1 MTRLTKRSWLRSLT
15 KTDSI
20 WALVVLMIVQV
31 VAGCS
36 GIVIPN
42 NASTSVLSVTSSS
55 VPGAK
60 AQTAYSATLTATGGT
75 APYTWSMTSGT
86 LPTGLTLAA
95 IGTISGMPTQVG
107 NSSFTVQVTDS
118 SSPAK
123 TATQPLSIAVA
134 AATAQLQISTTSIP
148 SGQVGVAYAA
158 TLSATGGTTPY
169 SWSVSSG
176 ILPAGVTLNAAT
188 GQLGGAPTQSGTFP
202 FVVQVKDSS
211 NPALSA
217 TQSLSAT
224 IAAAGTPLSIISAS
238 LSNGQQG
245 VAYSATLGA
254 TGGTT
259 PYTWSI
265 SSGALPSG
273 ISLNSASGALS
284 GTPTQSGTFYFTAKV
299 VDSGLPAL
307 TGTANLSIVV
317 EATTLQISTT
327 TLPAGATSTAYDA
340 VLAATGGTTPYTWSV
355 LSGSL
360 PAGLTLSASGQITG
374 TPTTSGSSTFTVQVK
389 DSGTPAQ
396 TASKS
401 FTISIALQG
410 GTLQVTTVSLANG
423 QVGVSYTSP
432 LTAVGGV
439 QPYTWSVTSG
449 NLPAGLAVNNAS
461 SMISGTPTASGSS
474 TFTLQVKDS
483 SATPQT
489 ATESFTVTISAAV
502 VAVSITTGSLTGGQ
516 VSSSYAATLTASGG
530 TTPYTW
536 SLSSGTLPAGLTL
549 SASTGQISGTPTAA
563 GTSTFT
569 VQVKD
574 SSSPQQTATKSL
586 SITVAAAVTPVT
598 ISTSS
603 VPSGQVGTA
612 YSATLAAGGGTTP
625 YSWGISSGALP
636 GGVTLSTA
644 GTISGTPTASGSFSF
659 TVKVTDSTTPTA
671 QTATKSFTISVAA
684 AVTPVTISTGSVP
697 SGQVGT
703 AYSTTLAA
711 SGGTTPYSWSISSGA
726 LPGGL
731 TLSTAGT
738 ISGTPTASGSFS
750 FTVKVTDSTTPTAQ
764 TATTS
769 LTITVAAAGAPVTI
783 STSSV
788 PTGQVGTAYS
798 TTLAASGGTTPYSW
812 SISSGA
818 LPGGVTLSTGG
829 TISGTPTAYGSF
841 SFTAK
846 VTDSTT
852 PTVQTATKSFTL
864 TIAVAVTPVQITS
877 STVPSGQVG
886 TGYSTTLGASGGTTP
901 YSWSISSGALPA
913 GVTLSAAGTLSGT
926 PTASGSFTFTAKV
939 TDSTTPTAQTATES
953 LTLTIA
959 AAVSPVTITTS
970 TLPAGQVGV
979 AYSTLL
985 VASGGTTPYSW
996 SLGSGILPAGLS
1008 LSTGGTLSGT
1018 PTAAGS
1024 FTFTVK
1030 VTDSTTPTAQTA
1042 TKSLTFIA
1050 AAANP
1055 PVQITTTSVPAGQV
1069 SVAYSTTLQATEGTT
1084 PYTWSITS
1092 GSLPVGLTLSAGG
1105 TISGTP
1111 TTTGSSSFTVKVTD
1125 SGSPAT
1131 SATASF
1137 SITISAGSGYS
1148 VLLNWTASPSS
1159 GVTGYNVYRSTVNGS
1174 GYVKINSSPV
1184 AGLTYTDGTVIAS
1197 QTYYYVTTAVD
1208 AAGDESEYSEV
1219 LQMIIP

>member
-1 MTRLTKRSWLRSLT
+1 MTRLTRRSSLRSLS

-20 WALVVLMIVQV
+20 WALVVFMMVQL

-36 GIVIPN
+36 GIVTPN
-42 NASTSVLSVTSSS
+42 NASTSALSVTSSTI
-55 VPGAK
+55 PAAK

-95 IGTISGMPTQVG
+95 SGTISGMPTQAG
-107 NSSFTVQVTDS
+107 SSSFTVQVTDS

-134 AATAQLQISTTSIP
+134 AATAQLQVGTSSIP
-148 SGQVGVAYAA
+148 SGQVGVAYAT
-158 TLSATGGTTPY
+158 TLLASGGTTPY

-176 ILPAGVTLNAAT
+176 ALPAGVTLNAAT
-188 GQLGGAPTQSGTFP
+188 GQLGGTPTQSGTFP

-224 IAAAGTPLSIISAS
+224 IAAAGTPLAITSAS

-245 VAYSATLGA
+245 VAYSATLSA

-273 ISLNSASGALS
+273 ISLNSASGALT

-299 VDSGLPAL
+299 TDSGSPAV
-307 TGTANLSIVV
+307 TATANLSIVI
-317 EATTLQISTT
+317 EASTLQISTT
-327 TLPAGATSTAYDA
+327 TLPAGATSNAYDA
-340 VLAATGGTTPYTWSV
+340 VLAATGGTTPYTWSL

-423 QVGVSYTSP
+423 QVGVAYTSP
-432 LTAVGGV
+432 VTAVGGV
-439 QPYTWSVTSG
+439 QPYAWSVSSG
-449 NLPAGLAVNNAS
+449 TLPGGLAVNNSS
-461 SMISGTPTASGSS
+461 SMISGTPTASGSF

-489 ATESFTVTISAAV
+489 ATKSFTVTISAAL
-502 VAVSITTGSLTGGQ
+502 VAVSITTGSLSGGQ
-516 VSSSYAATLTASGG
+516 VSSSYGATLTASGG

-549 SASTGQISGTPTAA
+549 AASTGQISGTPTAA

-586 SITVAAAVTPVT
+586 SITVTVAVTPVT
-598 ISTSS
+598 ISTGS

-612 YSATLAAGGGTTP
+612 YSTTLAASGGTTP
-625 YSWGISSGALP
+625 YSWSISSGALP
-636 GGVTLSTA
+636 GGVTLSST

-671 QTATKSFTISVAA
+671 QTAAKSFTITVAA

-731 TLSTAGT
+731 TLSSAGT
-738 ISGTPTASGSFS
+738 ISGTPTASGSFT
-750 FTVKVTDSTTPTAQ
+750 FTAKVTDSTTPTAQ
-764 TATTS
+764 TATKSFT
-769 LTITVAAAGAPVTI
+769 LTIAAAVTSVTI

-788 PTGQVGTAYS
+788 PSGQVGTAYS

-818 LPGGVTLSTGG
+818 LPGGLTLSSAG
-829 TISGTPTAYGSF
+829 TI
-841 SFTAK
+841 
-846 VTDSTT
+846 
-852 PTVQTATKSFTL
+852 
-864 TIAVAVTPVQITS
+864 
-877 STVPSGQVG
+877 
-886 TGYSTTLGASGGTTP
+886 
-901 YSWSISSGALPA
+901 
-913 GVTLSAAGTLSGT
+913 SGT

-939 TDSTTPTAQTATES
+939 TDSTTPTAQTATNS
-953 LTLTIA
+953 FTLTVA

-970 TLPAGQVGV
+970 TIPAGQVGA

-985 VASGGTTPYSW
+985 AASGGTTPYSW

-1018 PTAAGS
+1018 PTTAGS
-1024 FTFTVK
+1024 FTFTIK

-1042 TKSLTFIA
+1042 TKSLTFTA
-1050 AAANP
+1050 AAANG

-1069 SVAYSTTLQATEGTT
+1069 SVAYSTTLQASEGTT
-1084 PYTWSITS
+1084 PYTWSISS
-1092 GSLPVGLTLSAGG
+1092 GSLPAGLTLSAGG
-1105 TISGTP
+1105 IISGTP
-1111 TTTGSSSFTVKVTD
+1111 TTSGSSTFAVKVTD

-1137 SITISAGSGYS
+1137 SITVSAGSAYS

-1174 GYVKINSSPV
+1174 GYAKINSSPV
-1184 AGLTYTDGTVIAS
+1184 AGLTYTDGTVAAS

-1208 AAGDESEYSEV
+1208 AAGGESGYSEV
-1219 LQMIIP
+1219 FQAIIP

>member
-1 MTRLTKRSWLRSLT
+1 MTRLTKGSSQRSLT

-20 WALVVLMIVQV
+20 WALVVFMMVQF

-36 GIVIPN
+36 GIVTPN
-42 NASTSVLSVTSSS
+42 KASTSALSVTSST
-55 VPGAK
+55 VPTAK

-86 LPTGLTLAA
+86 LPTGLALAA
-95 IGTISGMPTQVG
+95 SGTISGMPTQVG
-107 NSSFTVQVTDS
+107 NSSFTVQVMDS

-123 TATQPLSIAVA
+123 TAMQPLSITVA
-134 AATAQLQISTTSIP
+134 AATAQLQIGTTSIP
-148 SGQVGVAYAA
+148 SGQVGVAYAT
-158 TLSATGGTTPY
+158 TLLASGGTTPY
-169 SWSVSSG
+169 SWTVSSG
-176 ILPAGVTLNAAT
+176 TLPAGMTLNAAT
-188 GQLGGAPTQSGTFP
+188 GQLGGTPTQSGTFA
-202 FVVQVKDSS
+202 FIVQVKDAS

-224 IAAAGTPLSIISAS
+224 IAAAGTPLSITSAS
-238 LSNGQQG
+238 VSNGQQG
-245 VAYSATLGA
+245 VAYSATLSA
-254 TGGTT
+254 KGGTT

-299 VDSGLPAL
+299 IDSGSPAA
-307 TGTANLSIVV
+307 TASANLSIVI
-317 EATTLQISTT
+317 EATTLQVSTT

-340 VLAATGGTTPYTWSV
+340 VLAATGGTAPYTWSV

-360 PAGLTLSASGQITG
+360 PGGLTLSASGQITG
-374 TPTTSGSSTFTVQVK
+374 TPTTSGSSTFTAQVK
-389 DSGTPAQ
+389 DSGAPAQ
-396 TASKS
+396 SASKS
-401 FTISIALQG
+401 FTISIALKG

-423 QVGVSYTSP
+423 QVGVAYTSP
-432 LTAVGGV
+432 VTAVGGV
-439 QPYTWSVTSG
+439 QPYAWSVSSG
-449 NLPAGLAVNNAS
+449 TLPGGLAVNNSS
-461 SMISGTPTASGSS
+461 SMISGTPTASGSF

-489 ATESFTVTISAAV
+489 ATKSFTVTISSAV
-502 VAVSITTGSLTGGQ
+502 VAVSVTTGSLSGGQ
-516 VSSSYAATLTASGG
+516 VSSSYAATLAASGG

-549 SASTGQISGTPTAA
+549 AASTGQISGTPTAA
-563 GTSTFT
+563 GTSTFA

-586 SITVAAAVTPVT
+586 TITVTAAVTPVT

-612 YSATLAAGGGTTP
+612 YSTTLAASGGTTP
-625 YSWGISSGALP
+625 YTWNVSSGALP
-636 GGVTLSTA
+636 GGVTLSTG

-671 QTATKSFTISVAA
+671 QTASKSFTITVAAAVTPVTISTSSVPAGQVGTAYSTTLTASGGTTPYSWSVSSGALPGGLTLSSGGTISGTPTASGSFTFTAKVTDSTTPTAQTATKSFTLTIAA

-711 SGGTTPYSWSISSGA
+711 SGGTTPYTWSVSTGA

-731 TLSTAGT
+731 TLS
-738 ISGTPTASGSFS
+738 
-750 FTVKVTDSTTPTAQ
+750 
-764 TATTS
+764 
-769 LTITVAAAGAPVTI
+769 
-783 STSSV
+783 
-788 PTGQVGTAYS
+788 
-798 TTLAASGGTTPYSW
+798 SGGT
-812 SISSGA
+812 I
-818 LPGGVTLSTGG
+818 
-829 TISGTPTAYGSF
+829 
-841 SFTAK
+841 
-846 VTDSTT
+846 
-852 PTVQTATKSFTL
+852 
-864 TIAVAVTPVQITS
+864 
-877 STVPSGQVG
+877 
-886 TGYSTTLGASGGTTP
+886 
-901 YSWSISSGALPA
+901 
-913 GVTLSAAGTLSGT
+913 SGT

-939 TDSTTPTAQTATES
+939 TDSTTPTAQTATKS
-953 LTLTIA
+953 FTLTVA

-970 TLPAGQVGV
+970 TLTAGQVGV
-979 AYSTLL
+979 AYSTTLA
-985 VASGGTTPYSW
+985 ASGGTTPYSW
-996 SLGSGILPAGLS
+996 SLSSGILPAGLS

-1018 PTAAGS
+1018 PTTAGS
-1024 FTFTVK
+1024 FTFTIK

-1042 TKSLTFIA
+1042 TKSLTFTA
-1050 AAANP
+1050 AAANG
-1055 PVQITTTSVPAGQV
+1055 PVQITTISVPAGQV

-1084 PYTWSITS
+1084 PYTWSISS
-1092 GSLPVGLTLSAGG
+1092 GSLPAGLTLSSGG

-1111 TTTGSSSFTVKVTD
+1111 TATGSSSFTVKVTD

-1137 SITISAGSGYS
+1137 SITVSAGSGHS
-1148 VLLNWTASPSS
+1148 VTLNWTASPSS

-1174 GYVKINSSPV
+1174 GYAKINPSPV
-1184 AGLTYTDGTVIAS
+1184 AGLTYTDGTVAAS

-1208 AAGDESEYSEV
+1208 AAGDESGYSEV
-1219 LQMIIP
+1219 FQAVIP